1 MLDVVYYPISA
12 VLWAWHRVFGA
23 LLGADDGT
31 AWALSV
37 LFLVFTVRALLLWPG
52 IVSARTGRRLQRLR
66 PQLDALRREH
76 GKDTQTLARQTQ
88 QLQREHGVR
97 PLLGCLPALVQI
109 PVFFGLYH
117 VLRSF
122 NRTGTGLGQLGLTPE
137 QNASTA
143 NYVFSAH
150 DVQSFLNARLF
161 GAPISVSMTSPD
173 SVLASFAPFGGVP
186 SVVTIAAVAV
196 PLMLLACLATHV
208 NARFSISHPV
218 AGAADAMQPTLL
230 RTLMLWVMPLGSIV
244 AGPVLPIAILLYWV
258 ANNIW
263 TYGQQH
269 LVHRV
274 LAREE
279 SATIARSSVG
289 SDRE

>member
-23 LLGADDGT
+23 ILGADNGV

-37 LFLVFTVRALLLWPG
+37 VFLVFTVRALLLWPG
-52 IVSARTGRRLQRLR
+52 IVSARTGRRLQKLR
-66 PQLDALRREH
+66 PQLDTLRRQH
-76 GKDTQTLARQTQ
+76 GKDTRKLALETQ
-88 QLQREHGVR
+88 KLQREHGVR

-137 QNASTA
+137 QNANTA

-150 DVQSFLNARLF
+150 DVQSFLGARLF
-161 GAPISVSMTSPD
+161 GAPTSVSMSSSDT
-173 SVLASFAPFGGVP
+173 VLASFAQFGGVP
-186 SVVTIAAVAV
+186 SVASIAAVAI
-196 PLMLLACLATHV
+196 PLMLIACLATHV
-208 NARFSISHPV
+208 NARFSLSHQITDTGSNPMQ
-218 AGAADAMQPTLL
+218 ADIM
-230 RTLMLWVMPLGSIV
+230 RKLMLWVMPVGSIV
-244 AGPVLPIAILLYWV
+244 AGPVLPVAILLYWV

-269 LVHRV
+269 VTHRV
-274 LAREE
+274 LERDEAR
-279 SATIARSSVG
+279 AARAVA
-289 SDRE
+289 

>member
-1 MLDVVYYPISA
+1 MLDVVYYPRSA

-23 LLGADDGT
+23 VLGADNGF

-37 LFLVFTVRALLLWPG
+37 VFLVFTVRAFLFWPG
-52 IVSARTGRRLQRLR
+52 LVSARTGRRMQKMR
-66 PQLDALRREH
+66 PQLDALRTEH
-76 GKDTQTLARQTQ
+76 GKDTQKLAAEMQK
-88 QLQREHGVR
+88 LQREHGVR

-122 NRTGTGLGQLGLTPE
+122 NRTGTGVGQLGLTPE

-150 DVQSFLNARLF
+150 DVQSFLSARLF
-161 GAPISVSMTSPD
+161 GAPISVSMSSSDT
-173 SVLASFAPFGGVP
+173 VLASFGQFGGVP
-186 SVVTIAAVAV
+186 SLATIAAVAI
-196 PLMLLACLATHV
+196 PLMLIACLATHL
-208 NARFSISHPV
+208 NARFSLRHQVTDTPN
-218 AGAADAMQPTLL
+218 AMQAGMM
-230 RTLMLWVMPLGSIV
+230 RSLMLWVMPVGSII
-244 AGPVLPIAILLYWV
+244 AGPILPIAILLYWV

-269 LVHRV
+269 AVHAM
-274 LAREE
+274 LGREE
-279 SATIARSSVG
+279 APAAVARQ
-289 SDRE
+289 RP

>member
-23 LLGADDGT
+23 VLGADNGV

-37 LFLVFTVRALLLWPG
+37 VFLVVTVRALLLWPG
-52 IVSARTGRRLQRLR
+52 LVAARTGRRLEKLR
-66 PQLDALRREH
+66 PELEALRREH
-76 GKDTQTLARQTQ
+76 GEDAQKLAVHTRK
-88 QLQREHGVR
+88 LQREHGVR

-137 QNASTA
+137 QNANTA
-143 NYVFSAH
+143 NYAFSAH
-150 DVQSFLNARLF
+150 DVQSFLSARLF
-161 GAPISVSMTSPD
+161 GAPISASMTSPD
-173 SVLASFAPFGGVP
+173 SVLASFAQFGGVP
-186 SVVTIAAVAV
+186 SVASIAAVAI
-196 PLMLLACLATHV
+196 PLMLLACLATHI
-208 NARFSISHPV
+208 NARFSLRHQTADP
-218 AGAADAMQPTLL
+218 AGAMQAGLM
-230 RTLMLWVMPLGSIV
+230 RTLMLWVMPVGSIV
-244 AGPVLPIAILLYWV
+244 SGPVLPVAILLYWV
-258 ANNIW
+258 TNNVW

-269 LVHRV
+269 LIHFV
-274 LAREE
+274 LQSEE
-279 SATIARSSVG
+279 SVPAVRTSVG